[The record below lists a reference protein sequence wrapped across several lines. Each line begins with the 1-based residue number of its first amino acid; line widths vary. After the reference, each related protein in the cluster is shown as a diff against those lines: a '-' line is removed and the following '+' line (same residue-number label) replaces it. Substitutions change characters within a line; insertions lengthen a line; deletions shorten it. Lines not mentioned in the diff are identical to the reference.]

1 MSRVRERRMWIRR
14 KEMRNVTMTFMETVR
29 NVQTLA
35 LMRIEGTDW
44 GSRTRIPMAEKD

>member
-1 MSRVRERRMWIRR
+1 
-14 KEMRNVTMTFMETVR
+14 MRNVTMMFMQTVR

-44 GSRTRIPMAEKD
+44 GEQNADAHG